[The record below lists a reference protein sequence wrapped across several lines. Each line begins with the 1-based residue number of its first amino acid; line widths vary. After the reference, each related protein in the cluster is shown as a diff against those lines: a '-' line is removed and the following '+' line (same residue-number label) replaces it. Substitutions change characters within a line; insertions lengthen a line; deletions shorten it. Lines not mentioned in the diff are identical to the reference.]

1 MYDLA
6 IIGAGPAGMSASI
19 YASRYG
25 IKNIIIGQPGGLAST
40 THEIGNYLGF
50 ESITGFEFAQKGEA
64 HVRKYGAEMEYA
76 LVKQLSKENNIFKIV
91 LDNDKI
97 LEAKNILIA
106 VGTAHRTLGIVGEK
120 DFLGKGLSYC
130 TTCDG
135 YFYRGK
141 TVAINGGGD
150 SALSAAIFMADIAEK
165 VYLIHRRDEFRAED
179 FWIESVKKNPKIEIV
194 LGVNI
199 QEIKGD
205 AKLSEI
211 IIDKPHNGST
221 SIALDGLF
229 IEIGFVPNVELVRE
243 LGVEIDE
250 GGFIKV
256 DAEQKTNIEGVWAAG
271 DISTNSNKFKQIIT
285 AAAEGAVAAV
295 SIQKQIK
302 KVV

>member
-1 MYDLA
+1 MYSLV

-25 IKNIIIGQPGGLAST
+25 IKNLVIGQPGGLAST

-64 HVRKYGAEMEYA
+64 HVKKYGAEMEYA
-76 LVKQLSKENNIFKIV
+76 LVKQITKDGDIFKMT
-91 LDNDKI
+91 LDSGKEI
-97 LEAKNILIA
+97 EAKNILIA
-106 VGTAHRTLGIVGEK
+106 VGTAHRSLGIPGEK
-120 DFLGKGLSYC
+120 EFIGKGLSYC

-141 TVAINGGGD
+141 TVAIKGGGD

-165 VYLIHRRDEFRAED
+165 VYLIHRREEFRAED
-179 FWIESVKKNPKIEIV
+179 FWIDSVKNNPKIEVIT
-194 LGVNI
+194 GVI
-199 QEIKGD
+199 LEEVKGD
-205 AKLSEI
+205 TKVNELIFDRPYNDSLSL
-211 IIDKPHNGST
+211 
-221 SIALDGLF
+221 AVDGVF
-229 IEIGFVPNVELVRE
+229 IEIGFVPNVELFKG
-243 LGVEIDE
+243 LGIEIDE

-256 DAEQKTNIEGVWAAG
+256 DAEQRTNIAGVWAAG

-295 SIQKQIK
+295 SIQKNSRK
-302 KVV
+302 